1 MWQWL
6 RVLDAG
12 LEDHLDI
19 SSLNEDY
26 KTQATNVRVSF
37 GVVCIDES
45 MDTYLLFLLPFNHL
59 LEVPDKSYK
68 WNWLHSWAVW
78 NSWQRTSFANS
89 SEFSC
94 KQTCSHCLIVLHWL
108 VGISCMGLVVS
119 VIAAEGSSTIHKKMT
134 VQNFNLN
141 CIDTS
146 TS

>member
-68 WNWLHSWAVW
+68 
-78 NSWQRTSFANS
+78 
-89 SEFSC
+89 
-94 KQTCSHCLIVLHWL
+94 
-108 VGISCMGLVVS
+108 
-119 VIAAEGSSTIHKKMT
+119 
-134 VQNFNLN
+134 
-141 CIDTS
+141 
-146 TS
+146 